1 MRACVY
7 IIKELNIFIIF
18 RNEVGHRKS
27 LMKTGDSETANRK
40 CIDFTTWEVEK
51 EYDKMENKQS

>member
-27 LMKTGDSETANRK
+27 LMKTGDSEAANSK
-40 CIDFTTWEVEK
+40 CIDFTT
-51 EYDKMENKQS
+51 